1 MMVKFVA
8 SAHQPCVQIVHIA
21 IITQQFVVIVEIIV
35 QIVEQF
41 VLSVVIIVRAVGNCV
56 LSVAAAQVVLVSAV
70 RVDYVILVVMG
81 MDMSVVVA
89 NAIT

>member
-21 IITQQFVVIVEIIV
+21 IFMQQFVVIVEIIV
-35 QIVEQF
+35 QIVKQF
-41 VLSVVIIVRAVGNCV
+41 V
-56 LSVAAAQVVLVSAV
+56 LSVAAARVVLVSAV
-70 RVDYVILVVMG
+70 LVDYVILVVMG
-81 MDMSVVVA
+81 MDMSVLVA

>member
-41 VLSVVIIVRAVGNCV
+41 VLSV
-56 LSVAAAQVVLVSAV
+56 AAAQVVLVSAV